1 MIFDINAIVYY
12 LKIVSWEIPDF
23 TIQKYF
29 DKLWEIHKQI
39 AKNNYVELKNN
50 NHRFLIVAKK
60 N

>member
-39 AKNNYVELKNN
+39 AKNN
-50 NHRFLIVAKK
+50 
-60 N
+60 